1 MIKHIRNAI
10 RIAADNDQKMA
21 MFHFLVLKN
30 AKELDGMK
38 PEAFCTE
45 VGVPLSYQTEF
56 RKMLS
61 LARLMD
67 DLGVHLV

>member
-1 MIKHIRNAI
+1 MINDIRNAI

-30 AKELDGMK
+30 ANELDGMK

-56 RKMLS
+56 PED
-61 LARLMD
+61 AQ
-67 DLGVHLV
+67 LGAAHG